1 MIAVVIDA
9 SAGVE
14 MIARTAIGARLRS
27 LLPDDAVPWVP
38 DGLFDVEVHAVLRRW
53 ELRSVLTAEQA
64 ASSRLRLA
72 NWPLRRA
79 AITALADDAWGFR
92 KSITFSDACY
102 VVIAQRLSGLL
113 LTSDTKLASAPTL
126 PVPVLTL
133 R

>member
-1 MIAVVIDA
+1 MTAVVIDA

-14 MIARTAIGARLRS
+14 MIARTSVGARLRS

-53 ELRSVLTAEQA
+53 ELRSVLNAEQA

-72 NWPLRRA
+72 SWPLRRA
-79 AITALADDAWGFR
+79 AITALADDPWGFR
-92 KSITFSDACY
+92 KNITFSDACY

-113 LTSDTKLASAPTL
+113 LTSDTKLAAAPTL